1 MKEPFFQGNDNYDQL
16 EKIARVLGTNELF
29 DYLEKYHIEL
39 DANYE
44 GILGKHNKKHFSKFV
59 TNENK
64 HLAKNDAVDLLSKML
79 IYDHVRFI
87 YYLRV

>member
-29 DYLEKYHIEL
+29 DYLEKYHVEL
-39 DANYE
+39 DANFE
-44 GILGKHNKKHFSKFV
+44 GVLGKHNKKHFSKFV

-64 HLAKNDAVDLLSKML
+64 HLAKNEALDLLSKML
-79 IYDHVRFI
+79 IYDHVII
-87 YYLRV
+87 Y